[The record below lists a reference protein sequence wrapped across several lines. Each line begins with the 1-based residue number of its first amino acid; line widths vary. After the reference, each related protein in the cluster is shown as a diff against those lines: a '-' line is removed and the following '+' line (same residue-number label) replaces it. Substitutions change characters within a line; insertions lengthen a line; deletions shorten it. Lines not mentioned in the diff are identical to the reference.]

1 VHHRSEAAWHQ
12 EDESGEDAE
21 SRRTRQHPCQVEGVL
36 EAEEVDPRHAPVLR
50 QKEKQE
56 GAKYG
61 KQNKA
66 E

>member
-1 VHHRSEAAWHQ
+1 
-12 EDESGEDAE
+12 
-21 SRRTRQHPCQVEGVL
+21 VEGIL
-36 EAEEVDPRHAPVLR
+36 EAEEIDPRHAPVLR